1 MSICQNTKL
10 SKIKLGRISDYSKGL
25 LKELYKMFNVKF
37 DFHLQD
43 KSEIYSEV
51 DEEFIPDDIPE
62 SIIVSCLG
70 YPIYNKNRVEN

>member
-1 MSICQNTKL
+1 
-10 SKIKLGRISDYSKGL
+10 
-25 LKELYKMFNVKF
+25 MFNVKF